1 MAATMCVLLVF
12 EEEYR
17 LYIEATAEAIRTFR
31 SYLNVAVIDSEKLAA
46 EVERFDHQLIITS
59 SSIPTNQVDPYLIA
73 SIEISPKP
81 DQLSRFRIGGKYW
94 ESTNPTLGEIFS
106 VVDETNWLY
115 ITSHEVEPID
125 TNEEEDL

>member
-1 MAATMCVLLVF
+1 MAESMCVLLVF

-17 LYIEATAEAIRTFR
+17 LYIEAIAEAIRTFR
-31 SYLNVAVIDSEKLAA
+31 SYLNVAVIDSEKLEA
-46 EVERFDHQLIITS
+46 EVERFDPQLIITS
-59 SSIPTNQVDPYLIA
+59 SSIPTNPVDPQLIA
-73 SIEISPKP
+73 SIEISPEP
-81 DQLSRFRIGGKYW
+81 DQLSRFRIGGRYW
-94 ESTNPTLGEIFS
+94 ESTNPTLGEILS